1 MQRRNFIKSAS
12 AAGIIA
18 GTMPSSLIGKSSS
31 FVTKKMLEEGGHT
44 PEDESYWEMVGS
56 CFSHKLDF
64 VNLENGYCSPQP
76 LSTLEFQIK
85 RQRYINLTTS
95 YYMRGEMSASVE
107 VSREYLSEFLKVPAE
122 EVAIT
127 RNTTESLNTVILG
140 FPWKPGDEVVIGDQD
155 YGSMNEAFEQAAR
168 RYGIVVKKA
177 KVPVLP
183 NNDDE
188 VVTAYSQLF
197 TKKTKMV
204 HLTHLINLSGH
215 VIPVA
220 KIAETARKLGILVAV
235 DAAHSVAHIDFNI
248 SELNADFVAAS
259 LHKWLCCP
267 LGLGMLWMRKEHI
280 PTIWPLMADTGLANT
295 DIRRFEHH
303 GTRPFHIIESIP
315 EAIKFHNIIG
325 STPKML
331 RLKYLMKKWCGAV
344 SEIRGVSINTPWN
357 DDTIN
362 SAIALLNIDGY
373 TPTELSKKLM
383 QEYKIFTVAIEHT
396 AIKGVRI
403 TPHLYTSIKDID
415 YLIKSVKKISST
427 VKR

>member
-1 MQRRNFIKSAS
+1 
-12 AAGIIA
+12 
-18 GTMPSSLIGKSSS
+18 
-31 FVTKKMLEEGGHT
+31 
-44 PEDESYWEMVGS
+44 
-56 CFSHKLDF
+56 
-64 VNLENGYCSPQP
+64 
-76 LSTLEFQIK
+76 
-85 RQRYINLTTS
+85 
-95 YYMRGEMSASVE
+95 MRGEMSASVE

-357 DDTIN
+357 DDTRN